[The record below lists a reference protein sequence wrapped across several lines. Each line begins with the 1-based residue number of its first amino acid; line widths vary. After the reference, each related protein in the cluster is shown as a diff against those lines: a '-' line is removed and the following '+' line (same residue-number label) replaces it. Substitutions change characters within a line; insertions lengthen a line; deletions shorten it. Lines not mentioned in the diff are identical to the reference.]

1 MDKARNALDSI
12 TWYNGL
18 APVVFSWIWLKKKNG
33 YCVSCPNRYGAPD
46 DWAESYISQLQVF
59 WMYAVETFGECG
71 TSPRFGWIT
80 DVTGFRKW
88 ILDITET
95 WRGSEEYDGP
105 EKYRHSWA
113 EEVRDDEP

>member
-80 DVTGFRKW
+80 DVAGFRKW

-113 EEVRDDEP
+113 EEARDDEP